1 MLMSEIETLKAE
13 FEKQATHI
21 VEDMIMD
28 LNAQNV
34 GGDLYTGEC
43 VLDEIK
49 AANESLLGKLQYLS
63 GTNTGEY
70 GQAEENTEDYFVL
83 NDQYVEEE
91 EVKEFEGHTNGS
103 ILPVAPTTVNNI
115 KGMNISWVNCCGGNI
130 ILTSSDF

>member
-91 EVKEFEGHTNGS
+91 EVKELEVHTSGRS
-103 ILPVAPTTVNNI
+103 PVVAHTAFNHI
-115 KGMNISWVNCCGGNI
+115 KGLKI
-130 ILTSSDF
+130 